1 MGKTFIEEEILDFP
15 LSSARPFRVNEH
27 KRTEL
32 RSMESSDSD
41 NSGLERLFWKENEWN
56 ETGFPNKLALKIESH
71 VFSSKPLQRPQEFL
85 QIK

>member
-15 LSSARPFRVNEH
+15 LSSVRPFRVNEH

-41 NSGLERLFWKENEWN
+41 NSGLERLF
-56 ETGFPNKLALKIESH
+56 
-71 VFSSKPLQRPQEFL
+71 
-85 QIK
+85 